1 MTTRNKIF
9 SLFLVLFLVTTTAAF
24 GQVAGCKDPAAS
36 NFNASAT
43 IADSSC
49 VYSGTPNYTPPVKLN
64 KISDTLT
71 ESSGLQ
77 WTGNALWSFNDDG
90 SPSIYRIDTTTGF
103 ILQKVTLQG
112 ATNVDW
118 EDIAFDGTNL
128 YIGDFGN
135 NFGGRVDLKI
145 YKFPLS
151 VIPDPSVSN
160 DVTIS
165 SSDISII
172 NFIYSDQ
179 VQPPVANPS
188 PNQTKYDCEAMIVD
202 GGKIHLFTKNWIGPN
217 TTHYVINST
226 DPGTYAANP
235 VEMLTTNYLVTGA
248 DKVPGSNIAVLLG
261 YENGGFYTHHM
272 HVLSDFSGGLFFT
285 GNRRKLNLPTVFG
298 IGQAEGITFLT
309 NTRGFIS
316 NEAVSA
322 INFSQKL
329 FSFTTN
335 PFVPLYVL
343 PIDLINFNVSQT
355 KDEQTI
361 SWQFAVPVK
370 NLSVLQSTDGINF
383 SALRTYSS
391 SSIDRI
397 TVAATSPKACYKL
410 QWQQENGSYKY
421 SQIICVN
428 NKLEKN
434 LSRIVLKK
442 NGELLLVSA
451 ATEKEKYT
459 FQLLQVDGK
468 KIAQTETLL
477 SPGTNN
483 IRFQQNL
490 PQGSLVFL
498 QATNNN
504 TQQSILLRIE

>member
-1 MTTRNKIF
+1 
-9 SLFLVLFLVTTTAAF
+9 LVLLLVTATAAF
-24 GQVAGCKDPAAS
+24 GQVAGCKDPAAI

-49 VYSGTPNYTPPVKLN
+49 VYSGPPPSYTPPIKLN

-151 VIPDPSVSN
+151 AIPDPSTSN
-160 DVTIS
+160 NVTIS
-165 SSDISII
+165 SADIKII
-172 NFIYSDQ
+172 NFTYADQ
-179 VQPPVANPS
+179 VPVVATTSN
-188 PNQTKYDCEAMIVD
+188 NTKYDCEAMIVD

-226 DPGTYAANP
+226 DPGTYAADP

-248 DKVPGSNIAVLLG
+248 DKVPGSNIVVLLG
-261 YENGGFYTHHM
+261 YEYGGFFTHHM

-285 GNRRKLNLPTVFG
+285 GNRRKLNLPTVLG

-309 NTRGFIS
+309 NNRGFIS
-316 NEAVSA
+316 NESVPEL
-322 INFSQKL
+322 NFSQKL

-355 KDEQTI
+355 KDERTI

-370 NLSVLQSTDGINF
+370 NLSVLQSTDGTNF
-383 SALRTYSS
+383 STLRTYSS

-397 TVAATSPKACYKL
+397 TVAANSPKACYKL

-421 SQIICVN
+421 SQIVCVS

-442 NGELLLVSA
+442 NGELLLVST
-451 ATEKEKYT
+451 ATGNEKYT

-498 QATNNN
+498 QAINNN
-504 TQQSILLRIE
+504 AQQSILLKVE